1 MFLCDRSLEYTS
13 QAVKCSCQ
21 HCYYVGNNQ
30 NDKYLP
36 NFLESF
42 GLQVHTV
49 QRILRQ
55 VSGIQFGLKVIDINI
70 RRIFYYYR
78 TSLHRI

>member
-1 MFLCDRSLEYTS
+1 MFLCDGSLEYTS
-13 QAVKCSCQ
+13 QAVKCSCL

-36 NFLESF
+36 NLLESF

-49 QRILRQ
+49 KRILRQ